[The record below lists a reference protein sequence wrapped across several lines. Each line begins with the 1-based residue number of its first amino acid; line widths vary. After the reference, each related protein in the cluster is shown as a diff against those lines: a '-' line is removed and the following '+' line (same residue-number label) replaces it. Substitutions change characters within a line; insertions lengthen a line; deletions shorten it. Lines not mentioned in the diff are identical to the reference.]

1 MTSSHRDQA
10 WTDGGRGSLRRTCKG
25 EPVPEAGWLDE
36 AVRGA
41 AGLVVFG
48 GLFVA
53 ARLRFRKGS
62 SRGAGDVGLD

>member
-1 MTSSHRDQA
+1 M
-10 WTDGGRGSLRRTCKG
+10 
-25 EPVPEAGWLDE
+25 PEAGWLDE
-36 AVRGA
+36 AVRSA

-48 GLFVA
+48 GLFIA